1 MLINSSQLPDKGKR
15 SSGVGSFNIY
25 PLTFREL
32 LRYLG
37 DEQTT
42 ETQEYVRAL
51 TYMVQLDPEIAKV
64 SLLNADYLIYI
75 FKALSASKDLKLILR
90 CNCEYCGKPHSVSV
104 KLNAIEFNDLSDKAL
119 SIKYV
124 TINGKKIRFGYSTI
138 GDFIA
143 FIGRLGRYEDNIGID
158 ALKLACMLKLPIDES
173 LKVISNAHQDGI
185 AVIHKLDQMLFNL
198 IEPIYIKCPEH
209 KELRGTAAT
218 FRMSAADFFQDV
230 LQLSKLDE
238 DSILFDEI
246 CKTE

>member
-75 FKALSASKDLKLILR
+75 F
-90 CNCEYCGKPHSVSV
+90 
-104 KLNAIEFNDLSDKAL
+104 
-119 SIKYV
+119 
-124 TINGKKIRFGYSTI
+124 
-138 GDFIA
+138 
-143 FIGRLGRYEDNIGID
+143 
-158 ALKLACMLKLPIDES
+158 
-173 LKVISNAHQDGI
+173 
-185 AVIHKLDQMLFNL
+185 
-198 IEPIYIKCPEH
+198 
-209 KELRGTAAT
+209 
-218 FRMSAADFFQDV
+218 
-230 LQLSKLDE
+230 
-238 DSILFDEI
+238 
-246 CKTE
+246 